1 LQKKIN
7 NKKLKINAIMKN
19 KLLIVSLLMSF
30 VVFSSMT
37 GTKTKPQKPTSPI
50 SSNLSIFLK
59 LDGISGGSVNSI
71 HAEEFEVNAMNFGVS
86 NNLYQGSSTT
96 QLESSN
102 KPNGSDISL
111 VLDEAT
117 LSASLPSLFLKVCNG
132 QHILDAT
139 ISINVP
145 RSGGLQEIEN
155 IKLNDVI
162 ITSIISSGDDSVN
175 GTTQTT
181 ISLNFKSIERKM
193 YAYNSQTGVWTAGT
207 PVIWNYADNN
217 QTP

>member
-1 LQKKIN
+1 
-7 NKKLKINAIMKN
+7 MKN
-19 KLLIVSLLMSF
+19 KILITSLLMSF

-37 GTKTKPQKPTSPI
+37 EIKIKPQKPTSPF

-59 LDGISGGSVNSI
+59 LGGIPGSSVNSI
-71 HAEEFEVNAMNFGVS
+71 HAGEFEVNAMNFGVS
-86 NNLYQGSSTT
+86 NNLYLGSSST

-102 KPNGSDISL
+102 KPNGSDLSL
-111 VLDEAT
+111 VLNDAT
-117 LSASLPSLFLKVCNG
+117 LGVALPILFTHVCTSV
-132 QHILDAT
+132 HIPDAT

-145 RSGGLQEIEN
+145 VSGGLQEIEN
-155 IKLNDVI
+155 IKLNDVLV
-162 ITSIISSGDDSVN
+162 TSVRNNGFDSVN
-175 GTTQTT
+175 GKTETI

-217 QTP
+217 QIP